1 MGPFPEA
8 ARTNYHSVV
17 AYTSTDLFSHSR
29 GGQKAEIKL
38 LVGLHF
44 L

>member
-1 MGPFPEA
+1 MGPFWEA

-17 AYTSTDLFSHSR
+17 AYTSTDLFSHSW
-29 GGQKAEIKL
+29 GSQKAEIKL